1 MPLKNKNMQQIR
13 NTRQLR
19 RTVSQGQN
27 EFRLL
32 LAGGAAYSSKTI
44 TLSTNGRFK
53 VVNHIDDTV
62 QRLTG
67 RQFYAKGISNIGLGM
82 KRGAF
87 IVSP

>member
-1 MPLKNKNMQQIR
+1 MQQIR

-19 RTVSQGQN
+19 RTVSLGQN
-27 EFRLL
+27 EFKLL
-32 LAGGAAYSSKTI
+32 LAGGLIYSSKTI
-44 TLSTNGRFK
+44 TLSPNGRFK

-67 RQFYAKGISNIGLGM
+67 RQFYTKSQSNIGQAMKLGV
-82 KRGAF
+82 F